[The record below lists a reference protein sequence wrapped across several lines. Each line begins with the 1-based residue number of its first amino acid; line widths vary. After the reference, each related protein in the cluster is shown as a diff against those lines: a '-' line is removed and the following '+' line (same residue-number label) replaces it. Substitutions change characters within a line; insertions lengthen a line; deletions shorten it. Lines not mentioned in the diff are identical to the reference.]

1 MTTPTREPGTMLVPA
16 RHGFRSSEWKRDV
29 RRAVNMAALLER
41 GFEQPGA
48 DIVPLPKR
56 SERAHK
62 APPAGSS
69 ATILLFTG
77 VTRHAWS

>member
-1 MTTPTREPGTMLVPA
+1 MTTTTREPGSKPA
-16 RHGFRSSEWKRDV
+16 PRHGFRSNDYKREM

-41 GFEQPGA
+41 GYDLPSA

-56 SERAHK
+56 NESFRK
-62 APPAGSS
+62 GPPAGAS

-77 VTRHAWS
+77 VVRELRA